1 VRQNRARNVLRYI
14 KVSCTWARQNPDKVI
29 QIGGRFIEH
38 GGMIFLPVS
47 LKPGGAAV
55 GKLIQAVGGENGAA
69 SYMMKLVLRVSP
81 DTTSGQ

>member
-1 VRQNRARNVLRYI
+1 VRQNRARKILRYV

-38 GGMIFLPVS
+38 GGMILLPVP

-55 GKLIQAVGGENGAA
+55 GKLIQEVGEKA
-69 SYMMKLVLRVSP
+69 
-81 DTTSGQ
+81 